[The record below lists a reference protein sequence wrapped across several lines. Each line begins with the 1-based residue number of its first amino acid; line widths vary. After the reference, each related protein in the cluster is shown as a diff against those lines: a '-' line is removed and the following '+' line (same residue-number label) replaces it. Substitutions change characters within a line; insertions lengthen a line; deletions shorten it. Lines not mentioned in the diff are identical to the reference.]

1 MPKEYFEPYC
11 KHTVFDIQRS
21 KDVMKNKHWFYEKC
35 RYLYDRYK
43 EKMYEYNKCRS
54 DCKRHLLTECKTNYK
69 KYMYSVKSEFMRCQG
84 NEMEYLR
91 RNSRY
96 NVQKYCICLH

>member
-21 KDVMKNKHWFYEKC
+21 KDVMKNKLWFDEKC
-35 RYLYDRYK
+35 RYLYDKYK

-69 KYMYSVKSEFMRCQG
+69 SICMVSKVSLCDVKVMKWST
-84 NEMEYLR
+84 
-91 RNSRY
+91 
-96 NVQKYCICLH
+96 